1 MMYSEYPVAAA
12 GALMRRVFSWMT
24 VGLAVT
30 GSVAYGLSLMPAL
43 QHAIMA
49 NSLVFILLIVAQFG
63 LVIYL
68 NGWIRSMSAGTA
80 VVAYLSYSLLTGAT
94 FSALFLLFT
103 LPSLAVT
110 FLVCASMFAA
120 MALYG
125 YFTKSDLSGMGTY
138 LLMGLVGL
146 IIAGL
151 INMFLHS
158 SAMDFVVSLIGV
170 IIFTLLTAYDV
181 QMVKQMGMTMLGN
194 DEEMTKV
201 SIVCALKLYLDF
213 VNLFLYLLRFFG
225 QKKD

>member
-1 MMYSEYPVAAA
+1 MMFSEYPVAAA
-12 GALMRRVFSWMT
+12 SALMRRVFSWMT
-24 VGLAVT
+24 VGLVVT
-30 GSVAYGLSLMPAL
+30 GAAAFAVNLMPAL
-43 QHAIMA
+43 QHAIVA
-49 NSLVFILLIVAQFG
+49 NSLVFILLLLAQIGLVLYLNFG
-63 LVIYL
+63 L
-68 NGWIRSMSAGTA
+68 RSMSAGTA
-80 VVAYLSYSLLTGAT
+80 VVAYLCYSLLTGVT
-94 FSALFLLFT
+94 FSVLFLLFT

-120 MALYG
+120 MAFYG

-146 IIAGL
+146 IVAGL

-158 SAMDFVVSLIGV
+158 SAMDFVVSIIGV

-181 QMVKQMGMTMLGN
+181 QTVKQMGMTMLGN